1 MLTPDETLHPINMK
15 MQTRMSFT
23 SPKGCTAIKPLFNF
37 IYNSLSSLSSI
48 VSPISSMIAPCQLLT
63 ENLHSPFIMKMPPE
77 NIDILNQLKIYFVP
91 IDQIMKNITVAP
103 SAEPP
108 RIPSDTPAALN
119 DTVKY
124 EDPWEVALVPAE
136 ATKFN
141 MLSISRL
148 HRPGHWMAPLLYCT
162 NDDLDLVVTNCP
174 CYRRPGHQSPSMCS
188 SLKQNC

>member
-1 MLTPDETLHPINMK
+1 
-15 MQTRMSFT
+15 MSFT
-23 SPKGCTAIKPLFNF
+23 SPKGCNAIKPQFNF
-37 IYNSLSSLSSI
+37 IYNLSNLSSI

-77 NIDILNQLKIYFVP
+77 NIAIFNH
-91 IDQIMKNITVAP
+91 NATVAP

-108 RIPSDTPAALN
+108 RITSPVLSAALN

-141 MLSISRL
+141 MLSISR
-148 HRPGHWMAPLLYCT
+148 HHQPGHWMAPSLHQRRPRSGGPHLPCCIVDHLVTKHLTLLHC
-162 NDDLDLVVTNCP
+162 
-174 CYRRPGHQSPSMCS
+174 RRPGHHQTWMCS
-188 SLKQNC
+188 SLKQKC

>member
-77 NIDILNQLKIYFVP
+77 NIAIFNH
-91 IDQIMKNITVAP
+91 NATVAP

-141 MLSISRL
+141 MLSISR
-148 HRPGHWMAPLLYCT
+148 HHQPGHWKVPHCI
-162 NDDLDLVVTNCP
+162 DDDLVVTTCP
-174 CYRRPGHQSPSMCS
+174 ALLHCRRPGHHRTWMCT

>member
-23 SPKGCTAIKPLFNF
+23 SPKGCNAIKPQFNF

-77 NIDILNQLKIYFVP
+77 NIAIFNH
-91 IDQIMKNITVAP
+91 NATVAP

-141 MLSISRL
+141 MLSISR
-148 HRPGHWMAPLLYCT
+148 HHQPGHWMAPLLHQ
-162 NDDLDLVVTNCP
+162 
-174 CYRRPGHQSPSMCS
+174 RRPRPGGHHLSFLHCRSPGHQVPWMCS
-188 SLKQNC
+188 LFDLDC

>member
-1 MLTPDETLHPINMK
+1 
-15 MQTRMSFT
+15 
-23 SPKGCTAIKPLFNF
+23 
-37 IYNSLSSLSSI
+37 
-48 VSPISSMIAPCQLLT
+48 
-63 ENLHSPFIMKMPPE
+63 MPPE

-91 IDQIMKNITVAP
+91 IDQIMKNATVAP

-141 MLSISRL
+141 MLSISR
-148 HRPGHWMAPLLYCT
+148 HHQPGHWMAPSLHQRRPRSGGPHLHLLH
-162 NDDLDLVVTNCP
+162 
-174 CYRRPGHQSPSMCS
+174 RRSPGHQAPGLVALPKTWSPSIVDVPLVGSRLLMMTW
-188 SLKQNC
+188 LIRAPYIFNFRGH